1 MSLIH
6 DCFYQFVLQRIIKEI
21 WVRDRQISLKLCKH
35 YEKWGNHENLLLLHT
50 KCTNTLVTLKQLT
63 TKERKILLLFV
74 KTLLPTRM
82 IFNSTHYHLPPI
94 VRENWPILYSKF
106 LTKAMLYHTPWGPSI
121 TDVCSVNLWEKSNLV
136 GGHLRSMWDYF
147 LDALVGKRNITL
159 AKRNSLVAVEKL
171 KTTLKFASRIRQRLQ
186 ETFY

>member
-1 MSLIH
+1 MKIFH
-6 DCFYQFVLQRIIKEI
+6 CFIQLVCI
-21 WVRDRQISLKLCKH
+21 
-35 YEKWGNHENLLLLHT
+35 NN
-50 KCTNTLVTLKQLT
+50 LVTLKKLT
-63 TKERKILLLFV
+63 TKEQKILLLFV
-74 KTLLPTRM
+74 ETLLPARM

-136 GGHLRSMWDYF
+136 GGSFEVNVRLFSWC
-147 LDALVGKRNITL
+147 LNALVGKRNITL

>member
-21 WVRDRQISLKLCKH
+21 WVRDRQIALKLCKH
-35 YEKWGNHENLLLLHT
+35 YEKGLAMKIFYCYIHTTRTNNLG
-50 KCTNTLVTLKQLT
+50 TLSNKQE
-63 TKERKILLLFV
+63 ERKILFLFV

-82 IFNSTHYHLPPI
+82 IFNRTHYHLPI

-121 TDVCSVNLWEKSNLV
+121 TDVCSGVNLWEKSNLV

-147 LDALVGKRNITL
+147 LDA
-159 AKRNSLVAVEKL
+159 
-171 KTTLKFASRIRQRLQ
+171 
-186 ETFY
+186 